1 MLKEKEDAFKKEY
14 KDYLLLYSSVHQ
26 MIQYNSFKRSTIDHL
41 YNKLPNYEQVKN
53 LMIASKIN
61 QNVQKSSFYNP
72 LK

>member
-1 MLKEKEDAFKKEY
+1 
-14 KDYLLLYSSVHQ
+14 